1 MIYLF
6 KMVIFNSYVKLPEGK
21 YEDIC
26 LAGKWICLKTWCLV
40 PYSIPRFKKSQN
52 FQAEEAGYP
61 GSVEDEFFY
70 SPRSSPTQSDSIE
83 SAAQEL
89 PKTPTT
95 PKEHFSTPR
104 ADTPEYFKEK
114 VNLHLIE
121 SLNSSVPLFRKNKQ
135 VYFLN
140 LMRIRELYI
149 HRRPPDIQ
157 S

>member
-1 MIYLF
+1 MSQRIVDGSVTPLGSSSGEQSSRTT
-6 KMVIFNSYVKLPEGK
+6 VHSSPV
-21 YEDIC
+21 DI
-26 LAGKWICLKTWCLV
+26 
-40 PYSIPRFKKSQN
+40 KKSQN

-121 SLNSSVPLFRKNKQ
+121 SLNLSVPLFRKNKQ